1 MVKRL
6 GQHPGDPF
14 PRDVVRGRAEAA
26 GGNYEVR
33 PAKRDLYRLA
43 NRLRRIRHRLLSCQD
58 VAGIGQGLAQPL
70 LVGVE
75 DAAKQQLRAGIDEFD
90 LHSRAAN
97 IRATGAQGKLG
108 QALGQAED

>member
-6 GQHPGDPF
+6 GQHLGNPF

-26 GGNYEVR
+26 GGDYEVR

-43 NRLRRIRHRLLSCQD
+43 NRLRSIRHRLLSCQD

-90 LHSRAAN
+90 LHSLAVN